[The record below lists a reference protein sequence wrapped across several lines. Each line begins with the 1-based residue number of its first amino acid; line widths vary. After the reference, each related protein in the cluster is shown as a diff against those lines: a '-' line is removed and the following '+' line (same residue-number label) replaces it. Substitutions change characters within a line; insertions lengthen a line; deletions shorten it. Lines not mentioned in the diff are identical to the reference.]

1 MYRQSEAAQASLD
14 RKALGYIT
22 KQDFV
27 ANLAVKRAINWFNVG
42 EREIFCKG
50 LQTSPSRYHE
60 LRRNVKLLQRWN
72 GLLFKIQRALL
83 SIISIL
89 QNR

>member
-27 ANLAVKRAINWFNVG
+27 ANLAVKRAINWFNV
-42 EREIFCKG
+42 RYSAKG
-50 LQTSPSRYHE
+50 FKLVLQDIMNYVEMSSYFKDGMVSHLKFKEHYFPS
-60 LRRNVKLLQRWN
+60 
-72 GLLFKIQRALL
+72 
-83 SIISIL
+83 
-89 QNR
+89 